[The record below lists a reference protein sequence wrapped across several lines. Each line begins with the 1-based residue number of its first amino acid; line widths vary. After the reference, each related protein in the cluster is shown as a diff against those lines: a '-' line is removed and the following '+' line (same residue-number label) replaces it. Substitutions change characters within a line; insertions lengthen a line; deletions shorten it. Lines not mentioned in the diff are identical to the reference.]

1 MGRLKLKRRTG
12 KQVVDGKAFRLADE
26 VAYIQGRAARQD
38 SRIVTIGPLLLFS
51 TETGDAWLLESEG
64 QLATPIAQQGDPLP
78 VHIEDT
84 DTNFSVAWTGRYQ
97 SDGEMFVY
105 SDSTTGRIRSIL
117 GYPTGKI
124 AQQIAK
130 VSG

>member
-12 KQVVDGKAFRLADE
+12 KQVVDGTAFRLADE
-26 VAYIQGRAARQD
+26 VAYIQRRAAQHD
-38 SRIVTIGPLLLFS
+38 SRIVAIGPLLLFS
-51 TETGDAWLLESEG
+51 TETGDAWLLEPEG

-97 SDGEMFVY
+97 IDGEMFLY
-105 SDSTTGRIRSIL
+105 SDRKTGRIRSIL
-117 GYPTGKI
+117 GYPTAQI

-130 VSG
+130 IFG

>member
-1 MGRLKLKRRTG
+1 MSLKNP
-12 KQVVDGKAFRLADE
+12 
-26 VAYIQGRAARQD
+26 RAAR
-38 SRIVTIGPLLLFS
+38 IGISS
-51 TETGDAWLLESEG
+51 TSSTVPIMITPDRKKDAWLLEPEG

-97 SDGEMFVY
+97 IDGEMFVY